1 MRLSGQGV
9 TFCCGGEGN
18 PTPEF
23 EWFKDNSIID
33 KDVYHYNHTLEISNV
48 SGLMG
53 RYRCRVVNDYGSEF
67 SDVANLQV
75 LNTSEEVSCNPTP
88 ISRNVTLPEG
98 CALYGT
104 TNDIVDVGRCVP
116 APCLRSDSALSN
128 TACQDKRFCCVVEE
142 VEEVTI
148 TCGGSAT
155 FNISKVTRCG
165 CQACEIPKSYI
176 SGVVVGLKG
185 AVEKPIAYC
194 EIKVGNDYYYSGGK
208 GAFKLKVPDDK
219 QRLAVV
225 FKDSFDL
232 EYADFTKVF
241 RIVKGQSLFSKIVM
255 RVKPAPKP
263 FNSFEP
269 FKVPLGDSFVDSA
282 FAEIEI
288 PENAL
293 LKEDGTIYSGQANLR
308 LSVMDPRNVSD
319 VLTAPADFSTVDE
332 DGEEQLLVT
341 YGMLN
346 LDFEDDSGNKL
357 STSKPIKMF
366 IDPEKLNISVDSN
379 GNTTTKLWWLDEKT
393 GRWMEA
399 GNLWLDTKQTNRSKR
414 SPTRFLLTEITPVV
428 QRRGTLNIDVTQNF
442 GAVRVTAPAGSTV
455 RILCEEPNQS
465 VTTYA
470 GYLEGAVDDS
480 TVTCISVWI
489 NRQCYMQGEG
499 SDARFL
505 DPSDP
510 DHGFPAFVSASIIET
525 QLTSVGSSP
534 SVRSFRFN
542 VNAHSNGPVYPH
554 ENDDVQ
560 TCRAPQLVEGHRQFE
575 FTSSASASLDLISA
589 RPSPPLDFRDP
600 LSWYPA
606 RTGNDE
612 ILNCFIK
619 ILAHG
624 KGSIFLAS
632 SYRAN
637 KTDKANKFG
646 DSVAMAIPATDGKYV
661 ACLEIR
667 CPGNVYH
674 KNTNKLV
681 PEWTHV
687 LVTHLTGTCHF
698 QKHHLQKQDNLD
710 NNGDKCPS
718 RAKRHAAGTENWFCI
733 PLPFG
738 SFDIYT
744 VYTSLRRERQKGV
757 NRCYTADNGW
767 HSGPAD
773 PSQNIATI
781 EFSCRLSDDSYKS
794 TVKTFN
800 WPNDGDKC
808 YVKVKVSGRR
818 SVFKAESY
826 RANKK
831 DLYGY
836 STDITTPTLDDAE
849 ASATCLE
856 YRCSAMLSNGSFS
869 ENTHIVIRPILGD
882 CKVLNKGND
891 LDLYQS
897 QCPYS
902 LPPQQGLNRSIC
914 DVPLPPFLLD
924 VPGLYNSLCYP
935 WGTTE
940 SSCRTGD
947 PRLGFLFSGMFSRG
961 YALHYNC
968 T

>member
-1 MRLSGQGV
+1 M
-9 TFCCGGEGN
+9 
-18 PTPEF
+18 
-23 EWFKDNSIID
+23 
-33 KDVYHYNHTLEISNV
+33 
-48 SGLMG
+48 
-53 RYRCRVVNDYGSEF
+53 
-67 SDVANLQV
+67 
-75 LNTSEEVSCNPTP
+75 
-88 ISRNVTLPEG
+88 
-98 CALYGT
+98 
-104 TNDIVDVGRCVP
+104 
-116 APCLRSDSALSN
+116 
-128 TACQDKRFCCVVEE
+128 VEE

-366 IDPEKLNISVDSN
+366 IDPEKLNIAVDSN

-428 QRRGTLNIDVTQNF
+428 QRQGTLNIDVKENF
-442 GAVRVTAPAGSTV
+442 GAVRVSAPAGSTV
-455 RILCEEPNQS
+455 RILCEEPNES

-470 GYLEGAVDDS
+470 GYLEGAVDAS

-489 NRQCYMQGEG
+489 NRQCYMQAEG

-505 DPSDP
+505 DPSVP
-510 DHGFPAFVSASIIET
+510 DGFPASVSASIIQT
-525 QLTSVGSSP
+525 KLTSVGSSP

-542 VNAHSNGPVYPH
+542 VNADSNGPVYPH
-554 ENDDVQ
+554 NDNDVQ
-560 TCRAPQLVEGHRQFE
+560 NCRAQQLAVPQFE
-575 FTSSASASLDLISA
+575 FTSSNASASLNLLTE
-589 RPSPPLDFRDP
+589 RPSKLDKYNP
-600 LSWYPA
+600 LSWYPVP
-606 RTGNDE
+606 GKY
-612 ILNCFIK
+612 NCFIK
-619 ILAHG
+619 ILVHG

-637 KTDKANKFG
+637 KRDKTNKFG
-646 DSVAMAIPATDGKYV
+646 DSVAMAIPARADPGVDGKYV

-674 KNTNKLV
+674 KDTNKLV

-687 LVTHLTGTCHF
+687 LVTHLTGTCNF

-710 NNGDKCPS
+710 NKGDKCHS

-738 SFDIYT
+738 SFDINT
-744 VYTSLRRERQKGV
+744 VYTSPRLERQKGV
-757 NRCYTADNGW
+757 NRCYTGDNDW
-767 HSGPAD
+767 DSGQVN
-773 PSQNIATI
+773 PSQKIPTI
-781 EFSCRLSDDSYKS
+781 EFSCR
-794 TVKTFN
+794 
-800 WPNDGDKC
+800 
-808 YVKVKVSGRR
+808 
-818 SVFKAESY
+818 
-826 RANKK
+826 
-831 DLYGY
+831 
-836 STDITTPTLDDAE
+836 
-849 ASATCLE
+849 
-856 YRCSAMLSNGSFS
+856 
-869 ENTHIVIRPILGD
+869 
-882 CKVLNKGND
+882 
-891 LDLYQS
+891 
-897 QCPYS
+897 
-902 LPPQQGLNRSIC
+902 
-914 DVPLPPFLLD
+914 
-924 VPGLYNSLCYP
+924 
-935 WGTTE
+935 
-940 SSCRTGD
+940 
-947 PRLGFLFSGMFSRG
+947 
-961 YALHYNC
+961 
-968 T
+968 